1 MSINQVI
8 KGASRTLLVASSII
22 VMSGCA
28 VHSGVKNPEAGVK
41 RDFYVPAKREQS
53 SVDARADAAN
63 EILARNQ
70 SLARNDECLGGVSGF
85 SNTQRNFWVDQPLP
99 VQLRSAGAKRS
110 DTGMNR
116 RLLPL
121 SPGDR
126 IEVLIHEGEE
136 FSGQYVVNHDGTL
149 ELPYLPPI
157 TVSGLD
163 TEEIEN
169 RLELLLVRENF
180 FLAHN
185 LRISVRPLQWAP
197 VMVSVSGAVFNPGRI
212 LINERLPEQIEE
224 SKTRIAGDYPTRR
237 YLSEAIR
244 AAAGVR
250 PDARIDKVVL
260 IRDGW
265 HQEIDLSGIFT
276 GAETGDVPLI
286 AGDKVVVPTAGC
298 FQRELARPS
307 QITPKGIR
315 VFISNLASGKDNAAA
330 AVGNYATSM
339 PYGTRLLQAVVSG
352 NCAGGTQLTNAS
364 RFAVLVSENPITG
377 QSEVVERSI
386 EELMRNPE
394 RDSFNPYLQP
404 NDSVACYDS
413 SVTNIRDIAR
423 TVIDIVSPIKLLR

>member
-1 MSINQVI
+1 MSIQTNVKAVSQRV
-8 KGASRTLLVASSII
+8 ATLLTAI
-22 VMSGCA
+22 VISGCA
-28 VHSGVKNPEAGVK
+28 VHSGAKNPEAGVS
-41 RDFYVPAKREQS
+41 RDFYVPAKRAAEN
-53 SVDARADAAN
+53 VDPRAEALNAAM
-63 EILARNQ
+63 ARNQ
-70 SLARNDECLGGVSGF
+70 SLARHDECPTGITAF
-85 SNTQRNFWVDQPLP
+85 DATQRNFWVDQPLP
-99 VQLRSAGAKRS
+99 SHLRSAGTGRIE
-110 DTGMNR
+110 TGMNR

-121 SPGDR
+121 SSGDR

-136 FSGQYVVNHDGTL
+136 FSGQYLVNHDGTL

-157 TVSGLD
+157 KVAGLD
-163 TEEIEN
+163 TEEIED

-185 LRISVRPLQWAP
+185 LRISVRPLQWAA
-197 VMVSVSGAVFNPGRI
+197 VMVSVSGAVFNPGRV

-224 SKTRIAGDYPTRR
+224 GKTRIAGDYPTRR
-237 YLSEAIR
+237 YLSEALR

-260 IRDGW
+260 VRDGW
-265 HQEIDLSGIFT
+265 QQEIDLTGIFT
-276 GAETGDVPLI
+276 GQLTQDIALI
-286 AGDKVVVPTAGC
+286 AGDKVIVPTAGC

-404 NDSVACYDS
+404 NDSIACYDS
-413 SVTNIRDIAR
+413 SITNIRDIAK

>member
-1 MSINQVI
+1 MNIKQVVTGI
-8 KGASRTLLVASSII
+8 SRY
-22 VMSGCA
+22 VMAATSVVVISGCA
-28 VHSGVKNPEAGVK
+28 VHSGVKNPEAGVT
-41 RDFYVPAKREQS
+41 RDFYVPAKRDQS
-53 SVDARADAAN
+53 KIDPQAEAVN
-63 EILARNQ
+63 EMMARNQ
-70 SLARNDECLGGVSGF
+70 SLARNDECLNGVSGF
-85 SNTQRNFWVDQPLP
+85 DSTQRNFWVNQPLP
-99 VQLRSAGAKRS
+99 SQLRSAGSERFEVSAK
-110 DTGMNR
+110 R

-157 TVSGLD
+157 TVVGLD
-163 TEEIEN
+163 TEEVEN
-169 RLELLLVRENF
+169 RLELQLVRENF

-197 VMVSVSGAVFNPGRI
+197 VMVSVSGAVFNPGRV
-212 LINERLPEQIEE
+212 LINERNPQQIEE
-224 SKTRIAGDYPTRR
+224 AKTRIAGDYPTKR
-237 YLSEAIR
+237 YLSEALR

-276 GAETGDVPLI
+276 GNSTQDVPLI

-298 FQRELARPS
+298 FQRQLARPS

-394 RDSFNPYLQP
+394 RDNFNPYLQP

-423 TVIDIVSPIKLLR
+423 TIIDIVSPIKLLR